1 METMKGILI
10 DENGDLMVSGGRL
23 VIGDNRAQVAQ
34 HLIGAFAG
42 EYKHAPMLG
51 GNARNMIAGQP
62 DPFWAGSVKSQLKQ
76 CLVEADRVAV
86 EDGEVV
92 VELKVES

>member
-1 METMKGILI
+1 METMKGILV

-23 VIGDNRAQVAQ
+23 VIGDNRAQAAQ

-42 EYKHAPMLG
+42 EYKNAPLLG

-76 CLVEADRVAV
+76 CLVEAESVKVV
-86 EDGEVV
+86 EGEIE
-92 VELKVES
+92 VELKTEN

>member
-1 METMKGILI
+1 MKGILV
-10 DENGDLMVSGGRL
+10 DDNGDLMVSGGTL
-23 VIGDNRAQVAQ
+23 AIGDNRAQAAQ

-51 GNARNMIAGQP
+51 GNARNMIAGKP

-76 CLVEADRVAV
+76 CLVEADRVSV
-86 EDGEVV
+86 EEGEVV
-92 VELKVES
+92 VELRS

>member
-1 METMKGILI
+1 MKGILV
-10 DENGDLMVSGGRL
+10 DDNSDLMISGGRL

-62 DPFWAGSVKSQLKQ
+62 DPFWVGSVKSQLKQ
-76 CLVEADRVAV
+76 CLVEVERVIV

>member
-1 METMKGILI
+1 MKGILV
-10 DENGDLMVSGGRL
+10 DDNGDLIMSGGRIA
-23 VIGDNRAQVAQ
+23 IGDNRTQVAQ

-42 EYKHAPMLG
+42 EYKNAPLLG

-76 CLVEADRVAV
+76 CLVEAERVAV

>member
-1 METMKGILI
+1 MKGILV

-51 GNARNMIAGQP
+51 GNARNMIAGKP
-62 DPFWAGSVKSQLKQ
+62 DPFWSGSVKSQLKQ

-86 EDGEVV
+86 EEGEVV

>member
-1 METMKGILI
+1 MKGILV
-10 DENGDLMVSGGRL
+10 DDNGDLMISGGRL

-62 DPFWAGSVKSQLKQ
+62 DPFWVGSVKSQLKQ
-76 CLVEADRVAV
+76 CLVEVERVIV

-92 VELKVES
+92 VELKVE

>member
-1 METMKGILI
+1 MKGILV
-10 DENGDLMVSGGRL
+10 DDNGDLMISGGRL

-62 DPFWAGSVKSQLKQ
+62 DPFWVGSVKSQLKQ
-76 CLVEADRVAV
+76 CLVEVERVIV

>member
-1 METMKGILI
+1 MKGILV
-10 DENGDLMVSGGRL
+10 DDNGDLIVSAGTL

-62 DPFWAGSVKSQLKQ
+62 DPFWVGSVKSQLKQ
-76 CLVEADRVAV
+76 CLVQAESVRVV
-86 EDGEVV
+86 EGEIE
-92 VELKVES
+92 VELKIEN

>member
-1 METMKGILI
+1 MKGILV
-10 DENGDLMVSGGRL
+10 DDNGDLMVSGGRL

-42 EYKHAPMLG
+42 EYKNAPLLG

-76 CLVEADRVAV
+76 CLVEAERVAV
-86 EDGEVV
+86 EEGEVV

>member
-1 METMKGILI
+1 MKGILV
-10 DENGDLMVSGGRL
+10 DDNGDLMISGGRL

-62 DPFWAGSVKSQLKQ
+62 DPFWVGIDQK
-76 CLVEADRVAV
+76 
-86 EDGEVV
+86 
-92 VELKVES
+92 